1 MIGRCLRTLM
11 ARKRRTSL
19 LRPSAAS
26 RAAMSRLAARG
37 LKHGRAQARA
47 EFARRTRATKAAVA
61 TTEGVVIAEGDS
73 WFDYPGNDVL
83 DQLEDAGFRVAKVA
97 HAGDRLEEMAYHPK
111 QVADLVRTMRGLA
124 ADGHVPRALVLSG
137 GGNDIAGTE
146 FHMLL
151 NHVASGLPALNPG
164 IVDSIIGE
172 RLMFAYSCLIGRATA
187 AAKDLFRRRIPVLI
201 HGYAHPVPDGRGF
214 WGGGWFLPGPWL
226 QPGFE
231 QKGHEDLPTNTDVMV
246 DLIDRFNRMASTIPT
261 LKGFEHVTY
270 IDLRPELTNEL
281 AHRKYRSDWDNELH
295 PTEDGFE
302 AVAAKFVTAL
312 RRLPLP

>member
-1 MIGRCLRTLM
+1 
-11 ARKRRTSL
+11 
-19 LRPSAAS
+19 
-26 RAAMSRLAARG
+26 
-37 LKHGRAQARA
+37 
-47 EFARRTRATKAAVA
+47 
-61 TTEGVVIAEGDS
+61 
-73 WFDYPGNDVL
+73 
-83 DQLEDAGFRVAKVA
+83 
-97 HAGDRLEEMAYHPK
+97 
-111 QVADLVRTMRGLA
+111 
-124 ADGHVPRALVLSG
+124 
-137 GGNDIAGTE
+137 
-146 FHMLL
+146 MLL

-172 RLMFAYSCLIGRATA
+172 RLMFAYGCLIGRATA
-187 AAKDLFRRRIPVLI
+187 AAKDLFGRRIPVLI

-231 QKGHEDLPTNTDVMV
+231 QKGHADLPTNTDVMV

-281 AHRKYRSDWDNELH
+281 AHHKYRSDWDNELH
-295 PTEDGFE
+295 PTANGFE